1 MKKRTIAVT
10 LLSAMMLGACADK
23 GPVLESPTQREVS
36 IPFNHSEASQELT
49 KNVSTLSAPGSEINN
64 EQISAL
70 SIAGTKLFANTAA
83 AAGADQ
89 NVCISPVSVELAFG
103 MAESGA
109 GGNTLSQIESV
120 VGGGI
125 AIDEMSPLLY
135 DLSTRMKNAPDV
147 DWNVANS
154 IWLKDEGIY
163 ELIPEF
169 ASKASSWYDA
179 QVWKAPFND
188 TTLNDINGWV
198 DHETRGMI
206 PNILDKISDE
216 ARMYIIN
223 ALAFEAE
230 WLNEYED
237 RQIYDDMDF
246 TNADGS
252 ISKVTMLHSG
262 ESRYFELNGGTG
274 FLRDYKGGQYSFM
287 GLLPGEGVDLDDYI
301 KDLADSNAD
310 ISEAIRNTKGGNV
323 VVEIPEFTFD
333 YDIEMS
339 AILQSMGMTDAFDPE
354 LADFNNML
362 CEQNGDPHPVCIS
375 SVIHKT
381 HIEVDRKGTRA
392 AAATAIEMTDG
403 CTSVAEPIEY
413 IFVILDRP
421 FIYGII
427 DNETGLPVFL
437 GCVNQM

>member
-1 MKKRTIAVT
+1 MKKRTIALT
-10 LLSAMMLGACADK
+10 LLTAITLSACADK
-23 GPVLESPTQREVS
+23 EPVQESPTQREVN
-36 IPFNHSEASQELT
+36 IPFNHSEASKELT
-49 KNVSTLSAPGSEINN
+49 KNISTLSAPGSEINN

-109 GGNTLSQIESV
+109 GGNTLSQIEAV
-120 VGGGI
+120 VGGGT

-169 ASKASSWYDA
+169 ASKASSWYYA

-262 ESRYFELNGGTG
+262 ESHYFELNGGTG

-287 GLLPGEGVDLDDYI
+287 GLLPGEGIDLDDYI

-310 ISEAIRNTKGGNV
+310 ISDAIRYKKNGNV

-333 YDIEMS
+333 YNVEMS

-362 CEQNGDPHPVCIS
+362 SKQNGDPHPVCIN

-403 CTSVAEPIEY
+403 CTAVAEPIEY
-413 IFVILDRP
+413 IYVILDRP

-427 DNETGLPVFL
+427 DNETGLPIFL